1 MSNATLEK
9 ETATAEPVEQAE
21 RTYTVVPAVD
31 IIERPDQVIVLAD
44 LPGAEENSVEV
55 QLENEQLT
63 IGARASLQPPS
74 GMEALYHGFDACEY
88 RRVFALTDKIDR
100 EHISA
105 ALKHGV
111 LRVTLPKL
119 SAKQTRRT
127 QIKIEKE

>member
-1 MSNATLEK
+1 MNNATLEK
-9 ETATAEPVEQAE
+9 ETATAETVEQAE

-55 QLENEQLT
+55 QMENEQLT
-63 IGARASLQPPS
+63 IGARAILQPPA
-74 GMEALYHGFDACEY
+74 GMEALYQGFDTCQY
-88 RRVFALTDKIDR
+88 RRVFALTDKLDR

-105 ALKHGV
+105 ALKYGV

-119 SAKQTRRT
+119 PETHSRRT
-127 QIKIEKE
+127 QVKIEKE